1 MSELPRVHLLVDD
14 PRRAA
19 ALEKPL
25 DSAGFSVVIHGDA
38 SEARRAIAQRPPTE
52 RGVLLVTA
60 RLPGGEGAVVIADFR
75 RLAPLLPI
83 ITLEGNGADA
93 SETLHLACL
102 RAGADVYL
110 TSPHSDE
117 VIALQIRALLAF
129 GDRLRMLAA
138 PKRPLTEP
146 PQFTAF
152 SGSHGAEID
161 LQALRPERPTT
172 SSKTTA
178 RFTYDSDEEVISE
191 APSTREFDAPIP
203 SAAIAT
209 PVAPPV
215 DLETMRMASLP
226 SIPAPA
232 GLPSVVDEPPSED
245 SLEVDLSEFDGAES
259 DVLSSSDLEEIP
271 LVGPNSVR
279 VSQASMIPEPAPE
292 PREPRK
298 ESIPPDP
305 KKLDEGW

>member
-1 MSELPRVHLLVDD
+1 MSELPLVHLLVDD

-25 DSAGFSVVIHGDA
+25 LSAGFSVVTHRDA
-38 SEARRAIAQRPPTE
+38 TEARRAVAQRSPTE
-52 RGVLLVTA
+52 RGVLVVTA
-60 RLPGGEGAVVIADFR
+60 RLPGGDGAAIVADFR

-83 ITLEGNGADA
+83 IAIEGGGADA
-93 SETLHLACL
+93 SESLHVSHLK
-102 RAGADVYL
+102 AGADVYL

-117 VIALQIRALLAF
+117 VIALQIRAMLAF
-129 GDRLRMLAA
+129 GDRLRMLA
-138 PKRPLTEP
+138 PSKRSLTEP

-152 SGSHGAEID
+152 SGSAD
-161 LQALRPERPTT
+161 LESELDSLRSQKAMSP
-172 SSKTTA
+172 SIA
-178 RFTYDSDEEVISE
+178 GRFNDDFEEAAISE
-191 APSTREFDAPIP
+191 APPTREFDGPIP

-215 DLETMRMASLP
+215 DLETMRRASFP

-232 GLPSVVDEPPSED
+232 GLPKLAEEPASEE
-245 SLEVDLSEFDGAES
+245 SFEVDLSEFDGGVASE
-259 DVLSSSDLEEIP
+259 VLSSSDLEEIP
-271 LVGPNSVR
+271 LVGPNSIR
-279 VSQASMIPEPAPE
+279 VSQASMIPEGEAPSAG
-292 PREPRK
+292 RK